1 MTTPVSVYMYVN
13 PGTAVPTGPDC
24 TLVEDRNHPTPLLK
38 AVTIIGN
45 SSTDHGSYSTSTCMA
60 IAYILSTEYSVLVTD
75 LGTTGKQVRVDLTYD
90 DSVVGTTKP
99 LIGSPTFTL
108 INPLPLSAI
117 AHAVGAIEA
126 RVESGVSSEIRE
138 EISHIRI
145 VVDSIKET
153 VDKLASR

>member
-24 TLVEDRNHPTPLLK
+24 TLFEDRNHQTPLLK
-38 AVTIIGN
+38 VVTVIGN
-45 SSTDHGSYSTSTCMA
+45 SATDHGSYSTSSCAA
-60 IAYILSTEYSVLVTD
+60 IAYILPAEYSVLVTD

-90 DSVVGTTKP
+90 DSAVGSTKP

-108 INPLPLSAI
+108 IDPLPLSAL

-126 RVESGVSSEIRE
+126 RVESGVSSEIRD

-145 VVDSIKET
+145 AVDSIKET
-153 VDKLASR
+153 VEKLASR